1 MNPCPTAEQL
11 AEGLQLPADCPE
23 FQALAT
29 HVDGCPRCQLALE
42 RLTAEGGQ
50 TVALLPRKPVSA
62 ADSAV
67 LGHLKKVLP
76 SMVRSIPPKGPSDNT
91 FVLSGRHL
99 SDAPPRDLA
108 PGQLPRLQH
117 EIRDLLQKRLRAFSV
132 VVA

>member
-50 TVALLPRKPVSA
+50 PLPWAARKPVPA
-62 ADSAV
+62 ADYAV
-67 LGHLKKVLP
+67 LGHLKEVLP
-76 SMVRSIPPKGPSDNT
+76 GMVRNMPLGGPSANT
-91 FVLSGRHL
+91 IVPSGQEVRDRPPP
-99 SDAPPRDLA
+99 DAA
-108 PGQLPRLQH
+108 P
-117 EIRDLLQKRLRAFSV
+117 
-132 VVA
+132 